1 MSETVGRSDF
11 LVIGGGIA
19 GASAAAGLAQAGRT
33 VVLLEREAQP
43 GYHTTGRSAALF
55 TETYGPPAIRALTTA
70 SRAFLTEPPDGFSDH
85 PLLGPR
91 GALLVGR
98 ADQAASIEAAF
109 AEGADRVDGLV
120 RLDGAGARALVP
132 VLREGYAAAAVH
144 EPGAMDMDVAALH
157 QGFLRQLRSA
167 GGLVL
172 TDAEVSVVDRS
183 GGDWQVRLC
192 DGRTVVAAVLVDAAG
207 AWAEEVAALAGA
219 APIGLVPKRRTIL
232 TFDPVAAGVP
242 ITADAI
248 ADWPMLVDVD
258 EDFYMKP
265 ESGRLMASPADETPS
280 PPCDA
285 QPDEY
290 DVALAAH
297 RVEQATTLE
306 IRRIAHSWAGLR
318 SFVTDKTPV
327 VGYDDGVPG
336 FFWLAGQGGYGI
348 QTAPALGRV
357 AAALALER
365 EVPQDVRALGVTA
378 ADLAPGRLERRAAVL
393 EVEAAGA

>member
-120 RLDGAGARALVP
+120 RLDGAGRRAAGAWC
-132 VLREGYAAAAVH
+132 LREGYAARRACERARAPMEAKDRGPMRPAPGLSQAA
-144 EPGAMDMDVAALH
+144 G
-157 QGFLRQLRSA
+157 RSA

-172 TDAEVSVVDRS
+172 TDCGAGFLGRRCAARPASCSSRCASATGDTS
-183 GGDWQVRLC
+183 GIAA
-192 DGRTVVAAVLVDAAG
+192 GRWSTRFAG
-207 AWAEEVAALAGA
+207 AWAEEVRGPAGA
-219 APIGLVPKRRTIL
+219 APDRPEVPKRRKPSSRRSRVAGGRAEINPPTRSSDSARCW
-232 TFDPVAAGVP
+232 FDLWHEE
-242 ITADAI
+242 TSN
-248 ADWPMLVDVD
+248 
-258 EDFYMKP
+258 MKP
-265 ESGRLMASPADETPS
+265 ESGRLTRPRRQARRNTVTPPAAI
-280 PPCDA
+280 A
-285 QPDEY
+285 QPGTNTTARASG
-290 DVALAAH
+290 ALGSSS
-297 RVEQATTLE
+297 ATTLE
-306 IRRIAHSWAGLR
+306 IRPRMPTAWAGQCAA
-318 SFVTDKTPV
+318 FVTRQERPWWVRKR
-327 VGYDDGVPG
+327 G
-336 FFWLAGQGGYGI
+336 FPRFCH
-348 QTAPALGRV
+348 
-357 AAALALER
+357 
-365 EVPQDVRALGVTA
+365 
-378 ADLAPGRLERRAAVL
+378 
-393 EVEAAGA
+393 